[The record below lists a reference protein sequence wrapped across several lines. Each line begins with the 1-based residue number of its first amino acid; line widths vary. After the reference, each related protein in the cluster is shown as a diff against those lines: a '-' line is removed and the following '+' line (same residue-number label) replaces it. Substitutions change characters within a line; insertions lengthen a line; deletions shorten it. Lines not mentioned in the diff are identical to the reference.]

1 MQHALLV
8 INPKSR
14 NGHSEELTEATDL
27 LRNSGIEV
35 DACVTESASEM
46 ASCIENYREK
56 EGVVIVAGGDGT
68 ISSALESVYKS
79 KQTLAILP
87 MGTANDLARS
97 LGIPQNVFAAAQTIV
112 DNKRERINLAKVN
125 NSYFVNVAHVGL
137 GVDVTRELTS
147 EMKKY
152 FGIFAYLGA
161 LTSVMKRNKS
171 FRVTIKADGWEE
183 SLRAI
188 HLAVGNGRYYGGGN
202 VVDDDSTLLDGQLNL
217 FCLKPIRWWRLLLL
231 GANFR
236 NGNLQKA
243 ERVVCKK
250 AKKISIKTSKPR
262 RVEADGVEILKLVI
276 ETTDY
281 YREIANVV
289 EDANLARKLDDI
301 AKKELPILSHLKM
314 WLKI

>member
-35 DACVTESASEM
+35 EVCVTESPSHM
-46 ASCIENYREK
+46 ASCIESYREK
-56 EGVVIVAGGDGT
+56 KGVVIVAGGDGT
-68 ISSALESVYKS
+68 ISSALESIYKS
-79 KQTLAILP
+79 EQTLAILP

-97 LGIPQNVFAAAQTIV
+97 LGISQDVVAGAQAIV
-112 DNKRERINLAKVN
+112 NDKRERINLAKVN

-137 GVDVTRELTS
+137 GVEVTRELTS

-152 FGIFAYLGA
+152 FGVFAYLGA
-161 LTSVMKRNKS
+161 FTSVMKRNKS
-171 FRVTIKADGWEE
+171 FKVQIEADGWKE
-183 SLRAI
+183 SVKAI

-202 VVDDDSTLLDGQLNL
+202 VVDDDSTLQDGQLNL

-231 GANFR
+231 GVNFR

-250 AKKISIKTSKPR
+250 ARKISIKTSRAKHIQ
-262 RVEADGVEILKLVI
+262 ADGEFKTDTPANFEVMPKAI
-276 ETTDY
+276 EAVVGDMPLP
-281 YREIANVV
+281 NVNK
-289 EDANLARKLDDI
+289 D
-301 AKKELPILSHLKM
+301 
-314 WLKI
+314 